1 MYIHVSVYMSI
12 YILYFPTILY
22 TLVFFAWSILE
33 IILYQQIKC
42 LLILSYDY
50 IVFHSMAYY
59 NLPYLI
65 GIPLDGKLGTFQSF
79 ASIIKQLQLIT
90 LFMSFHTCVRTS
102 VE

>member
-1 MYIHVSVYMSI
+1 MCIHVSVYMSI
-12 YILYFPTILY
+12 YIFFTFPLFY
-22 TLVFFAWSILE
+22 TLVFFVWSILE

-65 GIPLDGKLGTFQSF
+65 GILLDGNLGSFQSF
-79 ASIIKQLQLIT
+79 ASLIKQLQLIT
-90 LFMSFHTCVRTS
+90 LYMSFHTYVRAS